1 MKLSQ
6 LSKEELGQLS
16 PDLVKSLVYS
26 GIEDLGEK
34 ADVAL
39 LLGTC
44 PLGCESRARWAAK
57 MYLEGRV
64 RYVIPSGGVEHT
76 FPCGNCTEAEFM
88 EKILL
93 EAGVPQEAILL
104 ENEARTT
111 KENMVCGVFQITRK
125 LMIQNVKSVMIVTS
139 AVHMRRSLALA
150 QLFMPRSIRIT
161 FSPAPDDI
169 QSPEYHREDTARE
182 ISLLQ
187 DLIRQGLTEE
197 VEFA

>member
-6 LSKEELGQLS
+6 LSKEELRRL
-16 PDLVKSLVYS
+16 PAEKVESLVYA
-26 GIEDLGEK
+26 GIKDPGEQ

-44 PLGCESRARWAAK
+44 PLGCKGRALQAAK
-57 MYLEGRV
+57 MYLDGRV
-64 RYVIPSGGVEHT
+64 QYVIPSGGVEHA
-76 FPCGNCTEAEFM
+76 FPGGNCTEAEYM

-93 EAGVPQEAILL
+93 EEGVPQEAILL

-111 KENMVCGVFQITRK
+111 KENMACGVFQITRK

-161 FSPAPDDI
+161 FSPAPDDTT
-169 QSPEYHREDTARE
+169 SPEYHREDTARE

-187 DLIRQGLTEE
+187 DLIHQGLIEE